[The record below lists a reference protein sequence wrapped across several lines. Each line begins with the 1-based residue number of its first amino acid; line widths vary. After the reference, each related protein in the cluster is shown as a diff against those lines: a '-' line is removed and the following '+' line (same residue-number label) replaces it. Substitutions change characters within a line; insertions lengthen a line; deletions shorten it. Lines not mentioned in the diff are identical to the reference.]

1 MVLRGV
7 RTRGAPLWEDHVDFA
22 ELRMSDGRVRRVAGA
37 MDGGRL
43 CLTDAMPS
51 TCPPNVA
58 DLGHRGGVDV
68 TQIERMLRLTPT
80 ERLRKHE
87 SWRLFARKAL
97 KDAELRREGPRGPDT
112 GRR

>member
-1 MVLRGV
+1 M
-7 RTRGAPLWEDHVDFA
+7 DFA

-51 TCPPNVA
+51 TLIPPNVA

-68 TQIERMLRLTPT
+68 TQIERMLQLTPT

-87 SWRLFARKAL
+87 S
-97 KDAELRREGPRGPDT
+97 
-112 GRR
+112 